1 MRKRLMYSVL
11 LTALAVNLFFGAQV
25 YLRSAEVAE
34 KNDVYGNL
42 RLFSLVLEKVRND
55 YVDGEN
61 LTYQDLIYGAL
72 KGMLSTLDPHSE
84 FMEPQKYDDLKK
96 DTEGKFG
103 GVGIQVGLRGDSL
116 TVIAP
121 MDDTPASRAGIM
133 PGDRIL
139 KIDGRSTE
147 KISLN
152 EAVSR
157 MRGAP
162 GTEVVLT
169 VLRPSTGAT
178 KDHKLVRADI
188 AVETVK
194 DIHGRREFSLDDD
207 KLGYVRLTQF
217 GEGTE
222 EELDRALKRLHEQE
236 MRGLVLDLRDN
247 PGGLL
252 DQAARVCERFVQPRQ
267 LVVTTEGRDP
277 SERREYRAGRRGERT
292 TVPMV
297 VLVNGGS
304 ASASEIVAGCLQDL
318 KRAVVVGEKTFG
330 KGSVQSI
337 IPLQDGAAL
346 RLTTAKY
353 YTPSHKV
360 IHEKGIEPDI
370 VVPVPIEDAEALFLQ
385 RTPGLIESLDAERQE
400 RFGAVRDLQL
410 ERALDLLKGITLY
423 THRAPDSDRKT
434 QTKPMAAKAD

>member
-1 MRKRLMYSVL
+1 MRKRLMYSML

-42 RLFSLVLEKVRND
+42 RLFSLVLERVRND

-84 FMEPQKYDDLKK
+84 FMEPQKYDDLKE

-103 GVGIQVGLRGDSL
+103 GVGIQVGLRGEYL

-133 PGDRIL
+133 SGDRIL

-147 KISLN
+147 KINLN

-194 DIHGRREFSLDDD
+194 DIHGRREFPLDDD

-222 EELDRALKRLHEQE
+222 EELDRALKKLHDQE

-267 LVVTTEGRDP
+267 LVVSTEGRDP

-304 ASASEIVAGCLQDL
+304 ASASEIVAGCLQD
-318 KRAVVVGEKTFG
+318 
-330 KGSVQSI
+330 
-337 IPLQDGAAL
+337 
-346 RLTTAKY
+346 
-353 YTPSHKV
+353 
-360 IHEKGIEPDI
+360 
-370 VVPVPIEDAEALFLQ
+370 
-385 RTPGLIESLDAERQE
+385 
-400 RFGAVRDLQL
+400 
-410 ERALDLLKGITLY
+410 
-423 THRAPDSDRKT
+423 
-434 QTKPMAAKAD
+434 